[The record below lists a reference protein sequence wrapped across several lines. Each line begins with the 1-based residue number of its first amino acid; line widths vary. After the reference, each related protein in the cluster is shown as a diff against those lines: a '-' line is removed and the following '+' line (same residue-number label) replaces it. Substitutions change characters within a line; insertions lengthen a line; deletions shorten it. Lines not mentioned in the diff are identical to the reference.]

1 MPKEI
6 NLTINTQEGVNQ
18 FTTKRMDGILRAII
32 IENAGKTEINI
43 RSEKGYSIYFER
55 DHDGVFYIS
64 PKIRARDP
72 NAIQLDSAPDNVNL
86 NERLII
92 TVSGTKNSDVK
103 FTLRFI

>member
-1 MPKEI
+1 MPREI

-18 FTTKRMDGILRAII
+18 FTTKRVDGILRAII

-55 DHDGVFYIS
+55 DHNGVSYIS

-72 NAIQLDSAPDNVNL
+72 DAIRLDSAPDHFYL

-92 TVSGTKNSDVK
+92 TVSGPKNSDVK
-103 FTLRFI
+103 FALRFI